1 MNPPTHTNCLE
12 TTRAVWFIAVLAI
25 VLGVVFAVFTFR
37 ELGGSDDAVV
47 LGLAVLMTC
56 AFLAGGCYGL
66 LRIPRRFCWD
76 DTGFVNVGLFG
87 RQGRR
92 VAWSEVVAL
101 ERSLD
106 WFRARL
112 SDGRCV
118 RLHVNVVPEP
128 QRYMDVLATHLGHL
142 IDAGVVAAEQR
153 GEFVLGKLMR
163 VRWQPSELEWGAAAR
178 RKRVAFASLCDVE
191 RRFMHHMVGAQ
202 ALVYTL
208 TTRDG
213 KTETLVFAGAGFL
226 TLDRLIQRSLPQDV
240 VLVDHARGE
249 PGDGVDD
256 VRVLT
261 AALRAEERK
270 WKALRRGLPL
280 ALVVI
285 VLFGAQDFDA
295 QRPLSLTVKILLVK
309 VGGVVVFLGVAVL
322 PLVIR
327 SARKRRDLRQR
338 LEKLGTDP
346 GVR

>member
-1 MNPPTHTNCLE
+1 MNPPTHTNSLE

-25 VLGVVFAVFTFR
+25 ILGVGFAVFAFR
-37 ELGGSDDAVV
+37 ELGGSDDAVA

-56 AFLAGGCYGL
+56 ACLAGGCYGL

-87 RQGRR
+87 QQGRR

-101 ERSLD
+101 ERSVE

-142 IDAGVVAAEQR
+142 IDAAVVAAEQR
-153 GEFVLGKLMR
+153 GEFVLGKLTKI
-163 VRWQPSELEWGAAAR
+163 RWQPTGLEWGAAAR
-178 RKRVAFASLCDVE
+178 RKRVDFGSLCDVE
-191 RRFMHHMVGAQ
+191 RRFACYMGMAQ

-208 TTRDG
+208 TTGDG

-240 VLVDHARGE
+240 VLVDHSQGE

-270 WKALRRGLPL
+270 WAAMRRRLPL
-280 ALVVI
+280 ALVFL
-285 VLFGAQDFDA
+285 VLICAGDYDP

-309 VGGVVVFLGVAVL
+309 LGGVVVFLCVAVIL
-322 PLVIR
+322 PAVR
-327 SARKRRDLRQR
+327 CARKRRDLRQR
-338 LEKLGTDP
+338 LAELGVDP